1 MRDMDIN
8 YTVSSFLQD
17 LSKIREQTFKK
28 GTIIKAFRELGMW
41 LLSFSIIKKKI
52 VVYAPPQLSTPPPH
66 LEASLCHEYQGF
78 TLCVAHSRVQ
88 GRSVR

>member
-1 MRDMDIN
+1 MDIN

-41 LLSFSIIKKKI
+41 PLSFSIIEKKI
-52 VVYAPPQLSTPPPH
+52 AVYAEPRLTTPLPH
-66 LEASLCHEYQGF
+66 IDASLNLME
-78 TLCVAHSRVQ
+78 
-88 GRSVR
+88 